1 MMLTRCPTCSTAFRV
16 TPEQLKARAGKV
28 RCGHCKAVFNALE
41 SLEDAPPVAEAA
53 PAPPSESEPVPAAA
67 IEAAPAVESPAA
79 DAAMPESAPPE
90 PSAVETGTE
99 TVETGAVDILLEDI
113 ETTEEPPPASRR
125 GTYAW
130 AAAGV
135 LALALLLAQA
145 VYVFRAELAL
155 SQPDWR
161 PQLEELCSQLGCD
174 IPLPR
179 KTDLV
184 SIEASDLHP
193 DPQQKNLLVLAATLK
208 NRAPFVQEYP
218 HLEVT
223 LTDTRDQPML
233 RRVFAPAEY
242 LAEGANVRAGFA
254 ANGDL
259 AVNLWLDAGDIGASG
274 YRLYL
279 FYP

>member
-53 PAPPSESEPVPAAA
+53 APPPSASEPVPAAA
-67 IEAAPAVESPAA
+67 AEETPAVESSPAE
-79 DAAMPESAPPE
+79 AATPDSAPPE
-90 PSAVETGTE
+90 PSAVEAGAD
-99 TVETGAVDILLEDI
+99 TVGAGAVDILLEDI
-113 ETTEEPPPASRR
+113 QATEVPPPAPR
-125 GTYAW
+125 GGRYAW
-130 AAAGV
+130 AAAGL

-161 PQLEELCSQLGCD
+161 PQLEELCGQLGCD

-193 DPQQKNLLVLAATLK
+193 EPQQKNLLVLAATLK

-223 LTDTRDQPML
+223 LTDTRDQPMV

-259 AVNLWLDAGDIGASG
+259 AVNLWLDTGNVGASG